1 MLTRQQAET
10 MMGLQDAM
18 NARVNPRWVEAAYP
32 YLRAALLEGAEAIE
46 HHGWKWWK
54 KQERDLAQLRMELV
68 DIWHFALSHLL
79 LQRAGN
85 LQEAT
90 ELLMTALQAPDS
102 LDFDG
107 STYHI
112 AELDTLGRL
121 ELTIGLA
128 AARRFSVPLFSALL
142 ADCGMT
148 WNDLY
153 CQYVGKNVL
162 NFFRQDN
169 GYQEGH
175 YRKLWDGREDN
186 QHLVEVMAELDSQSE
201 NFRQQLYNSLQSR
214 YQASA

>member
-10 MMGLQDAM
+10 MMSLQDAM

-54 KQERDLAQLRMELV
+54 KQERELAQLRMELV

-79 LQRAGN
+79 LQTAGN

-90 ELLMTALQAPDS
+90 ELLMAALHTPDR
-102 LDFDG
+102 LNFDG
-107 STYHI
+107 NTYHI
-112 AELDTLGRL
+112 ADLDTLGRL

-142 ADCGMT
+142 TDCEMT

-175 YRKLWDGREDN
+175 YRKLWGGREDN
-186 QHLVEVMAELDSQSE
+186 QHLVEVMTELDSQSE
-201 NFRQQLYNSLQSR
+201 NFREQLYSSLQSR